1 MIFGLCLLIL
11 CALPVFAKDT
21 LDIYWI
27 DVEGGAATLIV
38 TPDSETILMDAGW
51 PGFEKRDPKRIVHVL
66 EEEVGVTGLDYFIT
80 SHFHRD
86 HVGGLAALASLVPI
100 GKFVD
105 HGDSVE
111 IGWNERADDLW
122 KSYVEATGGKRIQ
135 IKPGDTLP
143 LANMEFLFVAARSN
157 FIDPLQ
163 PDVAPNPHCRDSVQ
177 KQVDRGENGKSVGIL
192 VRFGKFDFLDLGDL
206 SWNYEI
212 ETACPVNLFGEIDLY
227 QVTHHGMHM
236 SGAPAH
242 LHAIRPKV
250 AVMNNGPRKGGRPET
265 FEVLTSLSSLETLWQ
280 VHRSLATDAAHN
292 PSEDFIANLGE
303 TEECDGNW
311 IKATIWPDGRFTIF
325 NSRNEHSME
334 YKAD

>member
-11 CALPVFAKDT
+11 FALPVFAKDT

-51 PGFEKRDPKRIVHVL
+51 TGFEKRDPKRIVHVL

-111 IGWNERADDLW
+111 IGWNDRADDLW

-143 LANMEFLFVAARSN
+143 LANMEFLFVAARGN

-163 PDVAPNPHCRDSVQ
+163 PDVAHNPHCRDSVQ
-177 KQVDRGENGKSVGIL
+177 KQVDRGENGKSVGFL

-242 LHAIRPKV
+242 LNAIRPKV

-265 FEVLTSLSSLETLWQ
+265 FEVLSSLSSLETLWQ

-292 PSEDFIANLGE
+292 PPEDFIANLGE

-311 IKATIWPDGRFTIF
+311 IKATVWPDGRFTIF